1 MKTCRSLGAVPKR
14 ADRVGVGALLAVSVM
29 LRIPVADG
37 APQADVNLGT
47 AANFAVLAGP
57 SISSTSGGTI
67 VGDVGVSPGNTFV
80 PGTPAVSITGTVHLA
95 DAFSLQAQ
103 NDLITA
109 YNDAAGRTLPTL
121 VAAGAL
127 GGLTLP
133 PGLYSNPGSPASLGL
148 TGTLTLDAQG
158 DTNAVW
164 IFQSASSLIAESG
177 SMVVLTNGAQ
187 ACHVFWQV
195 TSSATIR
202 TGSTFKGN
210 ILALTAITLET
221 LATLEGRA
229 LARNAAVTLDNNAI
243 RYAICAGLANS
254 TNPPGFTVMKTLTNV
269 YYYAGTTNARPPR
282 VGEALDF
289 EITIVN
295 TSGVDLVTV
304 PVQDMYD
311 TNLLQYVSASI
322 PSVDNINDG
331 VINWTDVGPLLAGTS
346 TSLVVNFV
354 AVSGTAN
361 PSSAVNVALVSPT
374 TETNTPPAL
383 PRLDDAP
390 FEIGDAELGDTVW
403 IDLNGNGLP
412 DENLAIQGLNGVTVR
427 LYEIVGGVTN
437 FAGQTVTA
445 TVGGLRGQYL
455 FDGLPHRD
463 FLVRVD
469 KTTVPATLPVNTT
482 PLQLS
487 GPLTALDFFYQDDF
501 GFLSA
506 SPTVVD
512 LVDARAEVDGGHA
525 SVSWATLM
533 ERDNAGFNLYRAS
546 ALNAPRTKVNTALIT
561 GVGDGGG
568 SAYAFSDPAP
578 LATGANYYWIED
590 VEYDGTVRLH
600 DPVLVT
606 VGVETSNVETIGS
619 TVVEG
624 SGLYAIT
631 ADTLRRSGIE
641 PATVDSTRLRVYI
654 EGSEVAAYVT
664 TPLATLSDCDYA
676 LFYVEKG
683 ETVSFGYEEGD
694 PLRMPFRFV
703 FPEHGEGRVA
713 MGRVPA
719 EAAAV
724 HMDLGQD
731 VVRYLVTGFHE
742 SMIWLLDV
750 TDAAMPSLLLGA
762 DLIEVDAETGLYF
775 SDTEAKDGR
784 VYAAGAS
791 DVVEIDSIK
800 P

>member
-1 MKTCRSLGAVPKR
+1 VRR
-14 ADRVGVGALLAVSVM
+14 AGVGALLAGTVM
-29 LRIPVADG
+29 LLIPVADG

-47 AANFAVLAGP
+47 AVNFAVLAGQ

-67 VGDVGVSPGNTFV
+67 VGDVGVSPGSTFT

-95 DAFSLQAQ
+95 DAFSLQGQ
-103 NDLITA
+103 NDLTTA

-121 VAAGAL
+121 IGGGAL

-133 PGLYSNPGSPASLGL
+133 PGLYRDDGAPASLGL
-148 TGTLTLDAQG
+148 TGALTLDAQG
-158 DTNAVW
+158 DPNAVW

-177 SMVVLTNGAQ
+177 SIVILTNGAQ

-195 TSSATIR
+195 TSSATLR
-202 TGSTFKGN
+202 TGSIFNGN
-210 ILALTAITLET
+210 ILALSSITLET
-221 LATLEGRA
+221 LATLDGRA
-229 LARNAAVTLDNNAI
+229 LARNGSVTLDNNTI
-243 RYAICAGLANS
+243 RMAICAGLASS
-254 TNPPGFTVMKTLTNV
+254 TNPPGFTVEKTLTNV
-269 YYYAGTTNARPPR
+269 YFYAGTTNERPPR

-304 PVQDMYD
+304 PVQDTYD

-331 VINWTDVGPLLAGTS
+331 VINWTDVGPLLAGES
-346 TSLVVNFV
+346 TSLVVHFV
-354 AVSGTAN
+354 AVGGTPN
-361 PSSAVNVALVSPT
+361 PSTAVNVALVSPT

-403 IDLNGNGLP
+403 VDLNGNGLP
-412 DENLAIQGLNGVTVR
+412 DEDLAIQGLNGVTVR
-427 LYEIVGGVTN
+427 LYEIDGGVTN
-437 FAGQTVTA
+437 FVAQTVTA

-469 KTTVPATLPVNTT
+469 KTTVPTTLPVNTT
-482 PLQLS
+482 PLQLA
-487 GPLTALDFFYQDDF
+487 GPLTSLDFFYEDDF

-506 SPTVVD
+506 SPTAVD
-512 LVDARAEVDGGHA
+512 LVDALAEVDGGR
-525 SVSWATLM
+525 VLLSWATLM
-533 ERDNAGFNLYRAS
+533 ERDNAGFNVYRAT
-546 ALNAPRTKVNTALIT
+546 AVGGPRTKVNTELIA
-561 GVGDGGG
+561 GAGDGSGR
-568 SAYAFSDPAP
+568 SYTFADPAP
-578 LATGANYYWIED
+578 VATGPSYYWIED

-600 DPVLVT
+600 DPVLVM
-606 VGVETSNVETIGS
+606 VGVETSSVEAIGS
-619 TVVEG
+619 AILGG

-631 ADTLRRSGIE
+631 TDTFRRSGIE
-641 PATVDSTRLRVYI
+641 PLTVDSTRLRVYVD
-654 EGSEVAAYVT
+654 GSEVALYAT
-664 TPLATLSDCDYA
+664 TTLATLNDWDYA
-676 LFYVEKG
+676 LFYVEEGK
-683 ETVSFGYEEGD
+683 TVTFGYEEGD

-703 FPEHGEGRVA
+703 FPEHGEGKVA
-713 MGRVPA
+713 MERVPD

-724 HMDLGQD
+724 HVDLGQD
-731 VVRYLVTGFHE
+731 VVRYLVSGFHE
-742 SMIWLLDV
+742 TMIWLFDV
-750 TDAAMPSLLLGA
+750 TDAALPTLLVGA

-791 DVVEIDSIK
+791 SVVEIDSIE